1 MICTICV
8 EPMEVGQ
15 ELTRFDGCPVMV
27 PEQCF
32 HTACYEWA
40 MNAELKEV
48 EWSDEESEA
57 A

>member
-1 MICTICV
+1 MICTICM